1 MKTDVILTDLENK
14 YYNKL
19 SKMENEFE
27 YENKYTNIQYDENK
41 NQVILQLNPIK
52 VIVDFNENKIDS
64 QYNIAQVDKITTDME
79 NIKTKLFKFGEE
91 ILDSHAKYFK
101 DYETK
106 EYCLKLKDK
115 NLYLVFFKPL
125 QRFELLKFEDIDEKY
140 YDYKFT
146 IPSIEYMSKDTYWD
160 GFNTTI
166 IAQLIDFDYFELV
179 E

>member
-1 MKTDVILTDLENK
+1 MKTDIILTDLENK

-41 NQVILQLNPIK
+41 NQIILQLNPIK
-52 VIVDFNENKIDS
+52 IIIDFNNDRINS
-64 QYNIAQVDKITTDME
+64 QYNIDNLENISQEME
-79 NIKTKLFKFGEE
+79 NIKERLFKFGEE
-91 ILDSHAKYFK
+91 ILYSHTKYFK

-106 EYCLKLKDK
+106 EYSLKLKDK
-115 NLYLVFFKPL
+115 DLYLVFFKPL
-125 QRFELLKFEDIDEKY
+125 QRFEILKFEDIDEKY

-146 IPSIEYMSKDTYWD
+146 IPNIEYMSKDTYWD
-160 GFNTTI
+160 GFNTTL